1 MQERRRELTEA
12 AGAAYYDNDLV
23 VSKPDG
29 APYRRDAMSTAFGQ
43 LIRHLEMP
51 HIRFHDLRH
60 PYVKLTTNNICI
72 PYTLKSL
79 TLYAISMR
87 FWGNTYTFSIS
98 KSTMELVRPSA

>member
-43 LIRHLEMP
+43 LI
-51 HIRFHDLRH
+51 
-60 PYVKLTTNNICI
+60 
-72 PYTLKSL
+72 S
-79 TLYAISMR
+79 
-87 FWGNTYTFSIS
+87 
-98 KSTMELVRPSA
+98 